1 LAWALLPLVGLA
13 TAAAINASR
22 ALISGAFSL
31 APKVMRGTFLRPAA
45 AVASTT
51 LFATVILIGP

>member
-1 LAWALLPLVGLA
+1 LLPLVGLA

-31 APKVMRGTFLRPAA
+31 APKVMRGTFLRLPAA